1 MEAVT
6 KVKPL
11 EVKVFELVIGG
22 GGGEKR
28 GRRADS
34 AGSTMCHPVLES
46 LGEEHN
52 IAIHFALSRTEH

>member
-1 MEAVT
+1 MDAVT

-22 GGGEKR
+22 GGEREKR

-34 AGSTMCHPVLES
+34 AGTTMCHPAKLRE
-46 LGEEHN
+46 L
-52 IAIHFALSRTEH
+52 A